1 VRSMNLPTG
10 AAVLAAAAIGG
21 LGMAPAH
28 ADINNPAI
36 NGTFLAT
43 WNGEWA
49 KSQDTYH
56 DEPSIQSVWTISTTC
71 ENPVACSGTV
81 NSDQGWTAKIVHKP
95 GLWKVIREL
104 PNWETC
110 GDGTAAT
117 GRQVI
122 TFWPITSDPVEPVN
136 ADSTTFSG
144 EDETT
149 GPSGACGIN
158 NELQI
163 NMPFKLVPIG

>member
-1 VRSMNLPTG
+1 MNLSAG
-10 AAVLAAAAIGG
+10 AAVLVAAAIGS

-28 ADINNPAI
+28 ADINNPAL
-36 NGTFLAT
+36 NGKFLAT

-56 DEPSIQSVWTISTTC
+56 DEASIQSVWTISTTC

-81 NSDQGWTAKIVHKP
+81 TSDQGWTANIVHRP
-95 GLWKVIREL
+95 GLWKVVREL

-122 TFWPITSDPVEPVN
+122 TFWPITSDPVQPVN
-136 ADSTTFSG
+136 ADSTTLSG

-163 NMPFKLVPIG
+163 NMPFKLVKIG

>member
-1 VRSMNLPTG
+1 MNLSTG

-28 ADINNPAI
+28 ADINHPEI

-43 WNGEWA
+43 SNGEWA
-49 KSQDTYH
+49 KTNDSYH
-56 DEPSIQSVWTISTTC
+56 DEDTIRSTWTISTSC
-71 ENPVACSGTV
+71 ANPVACSGTV
-81 NSDQGWTAKIVHKP
+81 TSDQGWTAKIVHVP
-95 GLWKVIREL
+95 GKWRVIREL

-117 GRQVI
+117 GRQVY
-122 TFWPITSDPVEPVN
+122 TFYPMGSDPGEPIDFN
-136 ADSTTFSG
+136 STTFAG

-149 GPSGACGIN
+149 GPSGACGQN
-158 NELQI
+158 NLLQI
-163 NMPFKLVPIG
+163 TVPFKLVKIG

>member
-1 VRSMNLPTG
+1 MNLSAG
-10 AAVLAAAAIGG
+10 ATALAAAVIAG
-21 LGMAPAH
+21 LSITPAH

-43 WNGEWA
+43 SNGEWA
-49 KSQDTYH
+49 RTQDTYH
-56 DEPSIQSVWTISTTC
+56 DEATIRSVWTISTTC

-81 NSDQGWTAKIVHKP
+81 ISDQGWTANIIHKP
-95 GLWKVIREL
+95 GLWKVVREL
-104 PNWETC
+104 PNWENC

-122 TFWPITSDPVEPVN
+122 TFWPVGLNYSEIVDP
-136 ADSTTFSG
+136 DSTTFSG

-163 NMPFKLVPIG
+163 NLPFKLVKIG

>member
-1 VRSMNLPTG
+1 MPLSPSLEVCRG
-10 AAVLAAAAIGG
+10 ATSACDEPVGG
-21 LGMAPAH
+21 RGGAGCRCDRQPGHGA
-28 ADINNPAI
+28 
-36 NGTFLAT
+36 G
-43 WNGEWA
+43 
-49 KSQDTYH
+49 SR

-81 NSDQGWTAKIVHKP
+81 TSDQGWTANIIHKP

-122 TFWPITSDPVEPVN
+122 TFWPITSDPVQPVN
-136 ADSTTFSG
+136 ADSTTLSG

-163 NMPFKLVPIG
+163 NMPFKLVKIG